1 MKILLMVPLPSLL
14 REPPGFPDLGI
25 AYLARV
31 VLDRGHDV
39 RVLDWANT
47 GMDVPKL
54 RTYLREERPE
64 VVGIKFFTK
73 DMHGALATARV
84 VREEL
89 PDAKLLVGGPHPS
102 AEEPRT
108 LLEDFPLADFAI
120 RGEGEAGLGLLL
132 DRFGE
137 NGAAAP
143 LADVPG
149 LVYRDNGTIRHNA
162 PSFAGVPDSFGIP
175 PWELFEPKR
184 YRFCYVGTKGNPGFM
199 APIVVSRGC
208 PAHCNF
214 CTAAMSNGSPVRH
227 RSLDHVM
234 AEIEL
239 LHGRYGVRQLMI
251 TDANF
256 TYDRGF
262 IVSLCE
268 EILRRGIDISFNC
281 PTGTRLSALDK
292 ETLPLLKRAGCHFI
306 GLGIE
311 SASPRIR
318 KAIKKGVDLME
329 IREKVNLINKHGIGV
344 PAYFMLGF
352 PDESREEMD
361 DTIGFAFSERFFY
374 RAFEAAYP
382 LPGTE
387 LYGYLKSKFSVE
399 RVDWGAFDIYA
410 SQFPLSR
417 LESAELT
424 KLLRRLRLRV
434 RLNPAHL
441 LSAVKRRVA
450 AYTLMD

>member
-1 MKILLMVPLPSLL
+1 MKIQLMVPLPTLL

-25 AYLARV
+25 AYLARA
-31 VLDRGHDV
+31 VLDRGHEV
-39 RVLDWANT
+39 SVLDWANT
-47 GMDVPKL
+47 GMDVAKL
-54 RTYLREERPE
+54 RTHLRQERPD

-73 DMHGALATARV
+73 DMAGALTTARV

-89 PDAKLLVGGPHPS
+89 PDARLLIGGPHPS

-108 LLEDFPLADFAI
+108 LLEDFPLADFAV
-120 RGEGEAGLGLLL
+120 RGEGEIAIGKIL
-132 DRFGE
+132 DHIQDP
-137 NGAAAP
+137 AATP
-143 LADVPG
+143 LSEIPG
-149 LVYRDNGTIRHNA
+149 LVYRDGERIKSNH
-162 PSFAGVPDSFGIP
+162 PSFAGEPNSFGIP

-199 APIVVSRGC
+199 APVVVSRGC

-234 AEIEL
+234 EEIEL
-239 LHGRYGVRQLMI
+239 LRNRYGVRQLMI

-262 IVSLCE
+262 IVGLCE

-318 KAIKKGVDLME
+318 KSIKKGVDLME

-352 PDESREEMD
+352 PDETRAEMD
-361 DTIGFAFSERFFY
+361 DTIGFAFSEKFFY

-387 LYGYLKSKFSVE
+387 IYTYLKTKFSVE
-399 RVDWGAFDIYA
+399 RVDWSSFDIYA
-410 SQFPLSR
+410 SQFPISR
-417 LESAELT
+417 LESDDLT
-424 KLLRRLRLRV
+424 RLLRRLRLRV

-441 LSAVKRRVA
+441 LSAVRRRVA

>member
-25 AYLARV
+25 AYLARAV
-31 VLDRGHDV
+31 IDRGDDV
-39 RVLDWANT
+39 QVLDWANT

-54 RTYLREERPE
+54 RALLRKERPD

-73 DMHGALATARV
+73 DMHGALTTAKV

-89 PDAKLLVGGPHPS
+89 PDARIIVGGPHPS

-108 LLEDFPLADFAI
+108 LLEDFPLADYAV
-120 RGEGEAGLGLLL
+120 RGEGEIAIRKVL
-132 DRFGE
+132 DHIQDS
-137 NGAAAP
+137 AATP
-143 LADVPG
+143 LAEIPG
-149 LVYRDNGTIRHNA
+149 LVYREGERIKWNA
-162 PSFAGVPDSFGIP
+162 PSFAGVPNDFGIP
-175 PWELFEPKR
+175 PWELFEPRR

-227 RSLDHVM
+227 RSLEHVM
-234 AEIEL
+234 EEIEL
-239 LHGRYGVRQLMI
+239 LHRRYGVRQLMI

-256 TYDRGF
+256 TYDRAF
-262 IVSLCE
+262 IVGLCE
-268 EILRRGIDISFNC
+268 EILRRKIEISFNC

-344 PAYFMLGF
+344 PGYFMLGF
-352 PDESREEMD
+352 PDETREEMN

-387 LYGYLKSKFSVE
+387 IYTFLKTKFSVE
-399 RVDWGAFDIYA
+399 RVDWGSFDIYA

-417 LESAELT
+417 LGSGDLT
-424 KLLRRLRLRV
+424 RLLRRLRLRV

-450 AYTLMD
+450 SYTLMD